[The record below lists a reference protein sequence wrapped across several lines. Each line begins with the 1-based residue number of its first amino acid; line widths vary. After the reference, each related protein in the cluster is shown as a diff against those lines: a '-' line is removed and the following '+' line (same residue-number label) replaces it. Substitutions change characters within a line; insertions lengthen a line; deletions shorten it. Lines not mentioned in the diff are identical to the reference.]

1 MKEHIRRTVVGLF
14 VGLFKGLLVE
24 LFDELVVRL
33 FVVLRNLIGILRDT
47 HVFV

>member
-1 MKEHIRRTVVGLF
+1 MKCRGFIGLF
-14 VGLFKGLLVE
+14 RELLVE